1 MGEGEAWEEYR
12 SYTSHAPPSPPASL
26 PPTLLILPKLL
37 GEGDCGVHGGFGLG
51 FERHVGF
58 AEIFVAFFMIAGFTG
73 DRDVIPGVCATFGTG
88 NDVIDRQCSGATAIL
103 APMSVA
109 AE

>member
-1 MGEGEAWEEYR
+1 M
-12 SYTSHAPPSPPASL
+12 
-26 PPTLLILPKLL
+26 
-37 GEGDCGVHGGFGLG
+37 HGGFGLG

-58 AEIFVAFFMIAGFTG
+58 AEIFVALFMIAGFTG
-73 DRDVIPGVCATFGTG
+73 DRDVIPGVGATFGTG

-109 AE
+109 PEQFAPTYTRHLPQPFGSGGLEPDMVLVGDRIEMERHFEAKGP